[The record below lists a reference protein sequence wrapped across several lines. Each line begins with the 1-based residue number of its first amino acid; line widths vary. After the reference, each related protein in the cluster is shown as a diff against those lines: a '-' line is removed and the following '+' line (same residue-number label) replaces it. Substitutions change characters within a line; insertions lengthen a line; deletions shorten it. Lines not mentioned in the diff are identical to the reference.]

1 MEQVEE
7 TLVSEE
13 LEIILKKKIGE
24 KTKPPGSLGRLEQ
37 LALRIGLIQGTSNPV
52 LSNPAM
58 LVFAG
63 DHGITEAGVSPYPR
77 EVTAQMVLN
86 FLSGGAAINVFCR
99 QHNIKLRVVDAGVA
113 ADFAENPL
121 LVDAKVRKGTSNFL
135 ETTAMTAAECR
146 LCLERGEQLAHE
158 LPGKDCKV
166 IGFGEMGIGNTSSSS
181 MLIHR
186 VTGLPLESCVGRGTG
201 LDDEGL
207 SRKLGLLEKA
217 SRAHPG
223 SRKPF
228 EILSAFGGFEI
239 AMMCGA
245 MTASARMER
254 ILLID
259 GFIASAAFLL
269 AQELSPPMIDNA
281 IFTHVS
287 GEKGHRALLNH
298 LGAQALLDLDLRLG
312 EGTGAAL
319 AYPLLESAVRFLNEM
334 ASFETAG
341 VSDRTDV

>member
-7 TLVSEE
+7 TLFSKE
-13 LEIILKKKIGE
+13 LEIILKKKIDE
-24 KTKPPGSLGRLEQ
+24 KTKPPGSLGRLEL

-52 LSNPAM
+52 LSNPTM
-58 LVFAG
+58 IVFAG
-63 DHGITEAGVSPYPR
+63 DHGITEAGVRPYPR

-99 QHNIKLRVVDAGVA
+99 QHKIKLRVVDAGVD
-113 ADFAENPL
+113 ADFEEDPL

-135 ETTAMTAAECR
+135 ETTAMTATECR

-223 SRKPF
+223 PRNSF

-245 MTASARMER
+245 MTASARMGR

-269 AQELSPPMIDNA
+269 DQELSLS
-281 IFTHVS
+281 VV
-287 GEKGHRALLNH
+287 
-298 LGAQALLDLDLRLG
+298 LLD
-312 EGTGAAL
+312 
-319 AYPLLESAVRFLNEM
+319 FLKKRILSMEQKL
-334 ASFETAG
+334 F
-341 VSDRTDV
+341 